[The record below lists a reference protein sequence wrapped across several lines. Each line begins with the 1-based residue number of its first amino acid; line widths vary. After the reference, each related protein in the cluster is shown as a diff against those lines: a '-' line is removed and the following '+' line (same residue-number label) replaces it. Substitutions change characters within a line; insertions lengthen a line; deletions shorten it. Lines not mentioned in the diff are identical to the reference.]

1 MADAAV
7 SCQAPPTRPHGGPGD
22 PQGEVLRLARSVDR
36 LGALVRLAVEDD
48 DASRLVEAAAR
59 ELGRPL
65 GLAGLAGEPLAH
77 APDDSGG
84 RRALAVARAV
94 ARRATLSLPPGW
106 RVVTVGPS
114 ESRRAVLAA
123 GAGRRGAPS
132 GALFDPIVALL
143 GDQLLRAGLRRDKT
157 EAFVRRLVSERAVGV
172 QRARAEGSALG
183 LALPDTYWPA
193 VVGWDGHAPG
203 PAELDGL
210 SRAARR
216 LAPGSLAVTVHG
228 RMVLLHPPGAGAPDV
243 LAWVEEVVAVAR
255 RGANP
260 RDARAIV
267 ADQEVPLHGLRDQVA
282 RLARLCAHSAATLP
296 VTRARQHAL
305 EDLLGDSVASAEA
318 RRFVDD
324 LLGTLIAWDHDPR
337 SDLARVLEAA
347 LDPPRHDVAAQRCF
361 MHRNTFRHRLQK
373 ARDLVGDDL
382 SDPETRLAVH
392 VALKL
397 RRATA
402 VADRI
407 APAEAVPMRHTQ

>member
-77 APDDSGG
+77 APDDSGRG
-84 RRALAVARAV
+84 PARAADRAVARRGPPRPAG
-94 ARRATLSLPPGW
+94 RRATLSLAPGW
-106 RVVTVGPS
+106 RVVPVGPGDS
-114 ESRRAVLAA
+114 PRAVLAA

-157 EAFVRRLVSERAVGV
+157 EAFVRRLVSERAIGV

-282 RLARLCAHSAATLP
+282 RLARLCAHSTATLP

-305 EDLLGDSVASAEA
+305 EDLLGDSVAPAEA

-324 LLGTLIAWDHDPR
+324 LLGTLMAWDHDHR

-347 LDPPRHDVAAQRCF
+347 LDHPRHDVAAQRCF

-392 VALKL
+392 LALKL
-397 RRATA
+397 RQ
-402 VADRI
+402 VAART
-407 APAEAVPMRHTQ
+407 P